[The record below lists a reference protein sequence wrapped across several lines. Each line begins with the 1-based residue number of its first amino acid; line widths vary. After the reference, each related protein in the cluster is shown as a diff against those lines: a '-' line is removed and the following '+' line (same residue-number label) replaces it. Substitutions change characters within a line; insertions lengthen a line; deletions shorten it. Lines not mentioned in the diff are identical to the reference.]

1 METPFYLSIP
11 SAKTIV
17 VCGDIHGEFN
27 LLVYK
32 LCIQYKMRDTLL
44 IVAGDCGFGFEKP
57 EYYKSIV
64 KKNSARMSK
73 ANNWIVFVR
82 GNHDNPAYFD
92 GKSFAYKRFIAV
104 PDYAVI
110 QASGR
115 TILGVGGGISIDRMY
130 RIQKWKEYYCRYNGF
145 LHLPDK
151 SPFARNLYWENEPPV
166 YDETLLESIGKK
178 FTIDAVVTHSA
189 PAFCEL
195 TSKSM
200 VAHFAQKDPELLGD
214 VQKERETMELLFHKL
229 IDCGHPLRNWYY
241 GHFHQSWNAIIYG
254 VRFKMLDIM
263 EFAEIRPL

>member
-1 METPFYLSIP
+1 MSIP
-11 SAKTIV
+11 SAKTIM

-32 LCIQYKMRDTLL
+32 LCIQYKMQDTLL

-130 RIQKWKEYYCRYNGF
+130 RIQKWKEYYCRYKGY

-166 YDETLLESIGKK
+166 YDETLLESVGKK
-178 FTIDAVVTHSA
+178 FSIDAVVTHSA

-214 VQKERETMELLFHKL
+214 VQKEREIMELLFHKL
-229 IDCGHPLRNWYY
+229 IDCGHPLCNWYY
-241 GHFHQSWNAIIYG
+241 GHFHQSWNAIISG

>member
-11 SAKTIV
+11 SAKTILV
-17 VCGDIHGEFN
+17 SGDIHGEFN
-27 LLVYK
+27 SLVYK
-32 LCIQYKMRDTLL
+32 LCIQYKMHDKLL

-64 KKNSARMSK
+64 RKNSARMSQ

-82 GNHDNPAYFD
+82 GNHDNPAYFN
-92 GKSFAYKRFIAV
+92 GNAFAYKRFISV
-104 PDYAVI
+104 PDYTII
-110 QASGR
+110 QACGR

-130 RIQKWKEYYCRYNGF
+130 RIQKWKEYCHRNREY

-151 SPFARNLYWENEPPV
+151 SPFARDFYWENEPPV
-166 YDETLLESIGKK
+166 YDESMLESIGKK
-178 FTIDAVVTHSA
+178 YAIDAVITHTA

-195 TSKSM
+195 KSKGM
-200 VAHFAQKDPELLGD
+200 VEHFAQKDPDLLAD
-214 VQKERETMELLFHKL
+214 VQKERETMDLLFHKL
-229 IDCGHPLRNWYY
+229 IAGGHPLCNWYY
-241 GHFHQSWNAIIYG
+241 GHFHQSWNAIISG

>member
-11 SAKTIV
+11 SAKTIM

-115 TILGVGGGISIDRMY
+115 TILGVGGGISIDRM
-130 RIQKWKEYYCRYNGF
+130 RLCLNLSGRNFPLMLLLPI
-145 LHLPDK
+145 LHLH
-151 SPFARNLYWENEPPV
+151 SVNL
-166 YDETLLESIGKK
+166 
-178 FTIDAVVTHSA
+178 H
-189 PAFCEL
+189 
-195 TSKSM
+195 
-200 VAHFAQKDPELLGD
+200 QK
-214 VQKERETMELLFHKL
+214 VWWL
-229 IDCGHPLRNWYY
+229 ILRRRIPNCW
-241 GHFHQSWNAIIYG
+241 GMCKRRG
-254 VRFKMLDIM
+254 R
-263 EFAEIRPL
+263 